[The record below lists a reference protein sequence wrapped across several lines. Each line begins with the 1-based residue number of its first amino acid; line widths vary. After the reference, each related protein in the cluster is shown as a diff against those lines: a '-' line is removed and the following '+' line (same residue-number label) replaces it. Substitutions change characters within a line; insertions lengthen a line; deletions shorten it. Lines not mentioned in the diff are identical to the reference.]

1 MPLFT
6 ALPEPAP
13 AHAGARW
20 HWPVRSVLGGG
31 IVIALLM
38 STQYLAQPF
47 VWRNWP
53 WDEVLAGWVEVA
65 RDRVVVALCI
75 GFAIVVASRLPL
87 ASLRARTLA
96 LGLAILVGAAA
107 GELLLLAAGA
117 AAATRNAT
125 AMLGQVM
132 RWGIV
137 AASLAGMWHLWR
149 SAAETSAAAQAVELR
164 KARLER
170 QATEA
175 RLQILRGQIEPHFLF
190 NTLATVRRL
199 QQIDPAQGA
208 QLLSHFVSYLRSA
221 QPAQGEEA
229 GTLGHEID
237 LARAYLGVVAQR
249 MNGRLTLQF
258 DIDPELRAQRFPPLT
273 IATLVENAVKHGIAP
288 APGGGT
294 ISVSAWRCGDVLEA
308 EVADTGVGF
317 SGESGSGIGLAN
329 VRARLSTLYGPS
341 GALTLQANVPHGV
354 RAVMRVPCAR
364 APWLANPA

>member
-1 MPLFT
+1 MPLFS

-13 AHAGARW
+13 AHAAALW
-20 HWPVRSVLGGG
+20 HWPLRSVLGGS

-38 STQYLAQPF
+38 STQYLVQPF

-65 RDRVVVALCI
+65 RDRVAVAVCI
-75 GFAIVVASRLPL
+75 GLALAVASRLPL
-87 ASLRARTLA
+87 ASLRSRTLA
-96 LGLAILVGAAA
+96 LGLAILVGASA

-125 AMLGQVM
+125 AMLGPVM

-149 SAAETSAAAQAVELR
+149 SGAETSAAAQAVELR

-175 RLQILRGQIEPHFLF
+175 RLEILRGQIEPHFLF

-199 QQIDPAQGA
+199 HQVDPAQGA
-208 QLLSHFVSYLRSA
+208 QLLAHFVSYLRSA
-221 QPAQGEEA
+221 QPAQGEDA
-229 GTLGHEID
+229 STLGHEID

-249 MNGRLTLQF
+249 MNGRLKLHF
-258 DIDPELRAQRFPPLT
+258 DVDPALRAQAFPPLT

-288 APGGGT
+288 APAGGT
-294 ISVSAWRCGDVLEA
+294 ISISARRLGNVLEA

-317 SGESGSGIGLAN
+317 NGESGSGIGLAN
-329 VRARLSTLYGPS
+329 TRARLNTLYGQA
-341 GALTLQANVPHGV
+341 GVLILQANVPHGV
-354 RAVMRVPCAR
+354 RATLRVPCAR
-364 APWLANPA
+364 SPGLVSSA